1 MAKSVTKDTLIGE
14 ALMIN
19 IGIAEILMASG
30 MHCVG
35 CPASQHET
43 IEEACAVH
51 GIEVQQLIDNINE
64 FLIEEENK

>member
-1 MAKSVTKDTLIGE
+1 MSKSVTKDTLIGE
-14 ALMIN
+14 ALMMN

-35 CPASQHET
+35 CPAAQGET

-51 GIEVQQLIDNINE
+51 GIETQGLIDNINK
-64 FLIEEENK
+64 FLSED

>member
-1 MAKSVTKDTLIGE
+1 M
-14 ALMIN
+14 MN

-35 CPASQHET
+35 CPSAQGET

-51 GIEVQQLIDNINE
+51 GMDAQALIDSINK
-64 FLIEEENK
+64 FLAAEEEK